1 MLVKIS
7 EDRFV
12 NTDHI
17 IIIEPSIEAEGK
29 FWIQLNG
36 IDRVISLEDRDLI
49 LKSMESAEMF
59 VCTYCYSVSKQ
70 KE

>member
-7 EDRFV
+7 GDRFV

-17 IIIEPSIEAEGK
+17 IIIEPSKEAEGK

-36 IDRVISLEDRDLI
+36 NDRVISRP
-49 LKSMESAEMF
+49 
-59 VCTYCYSVSKQ
+59 
-70 KE
+70 